1 MTQTSAHSEA
11 SLEEASL
18 RQLPAALQLELCSLL
33 RSSVQ
38 PIKLRLVFA
47 VESKYVVRSDF
58 LVQRLECCQG
68 IHKVYSFLEPLTK
81 TIAVPYRDIDSGSIS
96 DLTIDI
102 GQAVGAIILDV
113 HRYPDFTLAEL
124 DAELRN
130 RLSYPWAINLPSPP
144 TWKRLAWLGG
154 RENYNVIGRAYE
166 GARALGIKLV
176 ILDSP
181 GHWLENSEGPYAY
194 LREGFVPCSIEVTPD
209 FTERVVAAVRSYPHP
224 IDGLMTISDV
234 RLPGVARACKILG
247 LPTLP
252 AEAYDIAGNKA
263 RSRMLEPDAN
273 EAFALNNVGELDS
286 YLQGKALTSLK
297 YPLIVK
303 PTLGW
308 NSDCVSKVSNE
319 LELREAVRRASV
331 RHEHDAKPSTSVI
344 VEPYISGPEV
354 DANIFMLDGQ
364 VLFFECSDDFPSR
377 GDREEAGMND
387 NFQETKVVMPS
398 ALPTDE
404 QVALKANLT
413 KSILR
418 QGFTSGVFHCE
429 ARVRNSNCQ
438 YSTQP
443 DGIFDLQEV
452 ASHESLRAD
461 GEIKTYLHE
470 VNARPPGYLES
481 VAVLLTYGVDYYAL
495 RMLLALDDPARPT
508 KDQIRALSHP
518 FLSKHQHHLSITIM
532 PQTKVGIMKTPDAGR
547 AFLDKYPWMEDK
559 VVDWDTWVKGGEMM
573 QGPNADALWWVM
585 NASIVDRQ
593 NRKACLQTVKFMEE
607 SFSYEVEAI
616 AY

>member
-1 MTQTSAHSEA
+1 MTKATAHSETSPEQA
-11 SLEEASL
+11 DL
-18 RQLPAALQLELCSLL
+18 RQLPAALQLKLCSLL
-33 RSSVQ
+33 NSCNQ
-38 PIKLRLVFA
+38 PIELRLIFA
-47 VESKYVVRSDF
+47 VEQKYVVRSDF
-58 LVQRLECCQG
+58 LVQRLECCRG
-68 IHKVYSFLEPLTK
+68 IHRVYSFLEPLAKTK
-81 TIAVPYRDIDSGSIS
+81 AVAYREIHAESIAGLPIS
-96 DLTIDI
+96 FD
-102 GQAVGAIILDV
+102 QAVGAIILDV
-113 HRYPDFTLAEL
+113 QRYPDFTPAKL

-130 RLSYPWAINLPSPP
+130 RLSYPWSIDLARPP
-144 TWKRLAWLGG
+144 TWRRIAWLGG
-154 RENYNVIGRAYE
+154 RENYNVIGRAFE

-181 GHWLENSEGPYAY
+181 GHWLEDSEGPYAY
-194 LREGFVPCSIEVTPD
+194 LRESFVPCSIDVTPD
-209 FTERVVAAVRSYPHP
+209 FTERVVTAVRSYPYP

-273 EAFALNNVGELDS
+273 EAFALNNVDELDS
-286 YLQGKALTSLK
+286 YLQGEALTSLR

-331 RHEHDAKPSTSVI
+331 RHENDAKPSTSVI

-354 DANIFMLDGQ
+354 DANMSMLDGQ

-377 GDREEAGMND
+377 GDGEGAGMND
-387 NFQETKVVMPS
+387 NFQETRVVMPS
-398 ALPTDE
+398 ALPADE
-404 QVALKANLT
+404 QAVLKANLT

-429 ARVRNSNCQ
+429 ARVRNSSCE
-438 YSTQP
+438 YATQP
-443 DGIFDLQEV
+443 DGTFDLQEV
-452 ASHESLRAD
+452 AAQRSARA
-461 GEIKTYLHE
+461 GEDIKTYLHE

-495 RMLLALDDPARPT
+495 RMLLALDDPTRPT

-518 FLSKHQHHLSITIM
+518 FLSRHQHHLSITIM
-532 PQTKVGIMKTPDAGR
+532 PQTKIGVMKTPDAGR

-559 VVDWDTWVKGGEMM
+559 IVDWDTWVKGGEMM
-573 QGPNADALWWVM
+573 HGPNADALWWVM
-585 NASIVDRQ
+585 NASIVDRRG
-593 NRKACLQTVKFMEE
+593 RKECLQTVKFMEDN
-607 SFSYEVEAI
+607 FSYEVESI
-616 AY
+616 T